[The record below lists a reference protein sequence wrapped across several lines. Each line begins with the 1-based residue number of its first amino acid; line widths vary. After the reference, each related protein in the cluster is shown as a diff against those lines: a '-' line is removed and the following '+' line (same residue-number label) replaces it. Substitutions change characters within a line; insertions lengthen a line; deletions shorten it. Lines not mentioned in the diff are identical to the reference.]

1 MISPIVQGEKDSAK
15 AKKENIFIYSM
26 DSFDL
31 MSLFAHDVICKHVEG
46 PHWYKELLQQEINK
60 QKEYGELIIILQEQ
74 KDKINRFIDLNLLM
88 DQTFYRLEEFNHEHG
103 M

>member
-1 MISPIVQGEKDSAK
+1 
-15 AKKENIFIYSM
+15 
-26 DSFDL
+26 

-60 QKEYGELIIILQEQ
+60 QERIWRIDHYLTRT